1 VGLAI
6 VAMVAAGWRKPARP
20 TADRARARLPQFAR
34 RGVALEEFH
43 APMYHAAPWWRR
55 VWSVIA
61 SSGLALILGGLVATV
76 VGTGAAYLVITLSR
90 MLKR

>member
-1 VGLAI
+1 
-6 VAMVAAGWRKPARP
+6 
-20 TADRARARLPQFAR
+20 
-34 RGVALEEFH
+34 
-43 APMYHAAPWWRR
+43 MYHAAPWWRR